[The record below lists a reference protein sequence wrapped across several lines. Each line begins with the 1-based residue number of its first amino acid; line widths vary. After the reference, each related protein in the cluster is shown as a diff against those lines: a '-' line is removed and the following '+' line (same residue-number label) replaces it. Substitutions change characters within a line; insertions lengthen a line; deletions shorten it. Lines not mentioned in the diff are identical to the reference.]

1 MGFARLVLASG
12 YCQKA
17 ISRLCEQFV
26 LIGSGLLW
34 NIYFGFIALLLGF
47 WLATALAL
55 GKNSHSIWL
64 RLPSNWF
71 VFLFRGSPLFIQ
83 FFLAYEAF
91 VLLPKIG
98 VEFEIFGTV
107 FAGGNQMADAGLAG
121 RLAGFVL

>member
-1 MGFARLVLASG
+1 MTGCVGTIQDYGLRALGIGERLLPKSD
-12 YCQKA
+12 
-17 ISRLCEQFV
+17 ITLCEQFV

-55 GKNSHSIWL
+55 GKNSQSAWF

-91 VLLPKIG
+91 VLLPKVG

-107 FAGGNQMADAGLAG
+107 LRRRQGG
-121 RLAGFVL
+121 